1 MATGDEIVRAL
12 REALSVSPDNV
23 PLRQHLAETL
33 LSYGRF
39 AEAEEEYRAALSLSP
54 QALKLQTGLAKA
66 LFQQD
71 KVPAAI
77 SIVEDIF
84 KNSPEI
90 IPAEVYLL
98 YSRLLLRAGDTRRAA
113 GEYLK
118 ALDADPAAADPTLAE
133 QLGIRPGNAQ
143 SLSETYFNS
152 EHPENEDAGTPRA
165 DTEEGA
171 ARLLAED
178 EPGGPAVDLERPTVT
193 FADVGG
199 MDALKDEIR
208 MKIIYPMTHP
218 ELYQAYGKSMGG
230 GILMY
235 GPPGCGKTYLARA
248 TAGEVRAN
256 FLAVGIS
263 DILDMWLG
271 KSERNLHEVFDVAR
285 RNRPCILFFDE
296 VDALAAS
303 RSDMRHSA
311 GRHVINQFLAELDG
325 VKFSNEGVL
334 ILGATNAP
342 WHLDTAFLRP
352 GRFDRVI
359 FVPPPDVPSRAS
371 ILRVLLKG
379 KPTREVD
386 YDYLA
391 KKLNDFSGADLRA
404 VIDTAVE
411 AKLRE
416 AMKKGIPAPLTT
428 ADLQAAAKGVK
439 PTTKAWFASARNY
452 AIYANQS
459 GFYDDILPYLNIS

>member
-1 MATGDEIVRAL
+1 M
-12 REALSVSPDNV
+12 
-23 PLRQHLAETL
+23 
-33 LSYGRF
+33 
-39 AEAEEEYRAALSLSP
+39 
-54 QALKLQTGLAKA
+54 
-66 LFQQD
+66 
-71 KVPAAI
+71 
-77 SIVEDIF
+77 
-84 KNSPEI
+84 
-90 IPAEVYLL
+90 
-98 YSRLLLRAGDTRRAA
+98 
-113 GEYLK
+113 
-118 ALDADPAAADPTLAE
+118 ADPTLAE
-133 QLGIRPGNAQ
+133 QLGIRPGAERA
-143 SLSETYFNS
+143 LLEMYL
-152 EHPENEDAGTPRA
+152 HPENEDVEPPRENKWE
-165 DTEEGA
+165 DEEEKPV
-171 ARLLAED
+171 RLLAQD
-178 EPGGPAVDLERPTVT
+178 EPGGPIVDLERPTVT

-199 MDALKDEIR
+199 MDTLKDEIR

-218 ELYQAYGKSMGG
+218 ELYQAYGKSVGG

-271 KSERNLHEVFDVAR
+271 NSERNLHGVFDLAR

-311 GRHVINQFLAELDG
+311 GRHIINQFLAELDG
-325 VKFSNEGVL
+325 VKYSNEGVL

-379 KPTREVD
+379 KPTRDVD
-386 YDYLA
+386 CDYLA

-416 AMKKGIPAPLTT
+416 AMKKGVPAPLTT
-428 ADLQAAAKGVK
+428 ADLQVAAKDVK
-439 PTTKAWFASARNY
+439 PSTKAWFASARNY

-459 GFYDDILPYLNIS
+459 GFYDDILTYLNIK

>member
-1 MATGDEIVRAL
+1 MATGDEVIQAL

-23 PLRQHLAETL
+23 PLRQHLADTL

-54 QALKLQTGLAKA
+54 QNQKLQTGLAKA
-66 LFQQD
+66 LLQQD
-71 KVPAAI
+71 KISPAL
-77 SIVEDIF
+77 SVVEDVY
-84 KNSPEI
+84 KYSPDI

-98 YSRLLLRAGDTRRAA
+98 YARLLLRTGDTRRAV
-113 GEYLK
+113 GEYFK
-118 ALDADPAAADPTLAE
+118 ALDADPSVADPTLAE
-133 QLGIRPGNAQ
+133 QLGIRPGGERA
-143 SLSETYFNS
+143 LPEMYF
-152 EHPENEDAGTPRA
+152 HPENEDVEPPK
-165 DTEEGA
+165 
-171 ARLLAED
+171 ED
-178 EPGGPAVDLERPTVT
+178 EEERPVRVLAQDEPDGLVVDLERPMVT

-199 MDALKDEIR
+199 MDNLKDEIR

-218 ELYQAYGKSMGG
+218 ELYQAYGKSTGG

-256 FLAVGIS
+256 FLAIGIS

-271 KSERNLHEVFDVAR
+271 NSERNLHGAFDMAR

-311 GRHVINQFLAELDG
+311 GRHIINQFLSELDG
-325 VKFSNEGVL
+325 VKYSNEGVL

-391 KKLNDFSGADLRA
+391 KKLGDFSGADLRA

-416 AMKKGIPAPLTT
+416 AMKKGVPTPLTT
-428 ADLQAAAKGVK
+428 ADLQSAAKNVK
-439 PTTKAWFASARNY
+439 STTKAWFASARNY
-452 AIYANQS
+452 AIYANQG
-459 GFYDDILPYLNIS
+459 GFYDDILPYLNLK